1 MAKIQRYGIKFPITI
16 LSGDMSLIDTNE
28 SKQKGVHSELMHLIF
43 TPSGQ
48 RLRYPEFGT
57 KLIQYIFNP
66 NDNETWS
73 DILTE
78 IKDKVAKYIPDCSI
92 KDLEVSETDNGVGI
106 VVNVK
111 YALKENGSST
121 EYTASATI

>member
-16 LSGDMSLIDTNE
+16 LSGDMSLLDTNE
-28 SKQKGVHSELMHLIF
+28 TKQKGVHSELMHLIF

-48 RLRYPEFGT
+48 RLRDPEFGT
-57 KLIQYIFNP
+57 KLIQFIFNP

-78 IKDKVAKYIPDCSI
+78 IKDKVAKYIPSCSI

-111 YALKENGSST
+111 YSLKENGATT

>member
-16 LSGDMSLIDTNE
+16 LSGDMSLLDTNE
-28 SKQKGVHSELMHLIF
+28 TKQKGVHSELMHLIF

-48 RLRYPEFGT
+48 RLRDPEFGT
-57 KLIQYIFNP
+57 KLIQFIFNP

-78 IKDKVAKYIPDCSI
+78 IKDKVAKYIPSCSI
-92 KDLEVSETDNGVGI
+92 KDLEVTETDNGVGI

-111 YALKENGSST
+111 YSLKENGATT
-121 EYTASATI
+121 EHTASATI

>member
-1 MAKIQRYGIKFPITI
+1 MAKVQKYGIKFPITI
-16 LSGDMSLIDTNE
+16 LSEDKSLLDTNE
-28 SKQKGVHSELMHLIF
+28 TKQKGVHSELMHLIF

-48 RLRYPEFGT
+48 RLRDPEFGT
-57 KLIQYIFNP
+57 KLIQFIFSP

-78 IKDKVAKYIPDCSI
+78 IKDKVAKYIPSCSI

-106 VVNVK
+106 VINVK
-111 YALKENGSST
+111 YSLKENGSST

>member
-1 MAKIQRYGIKFPITI
+1 MAKVQKYGIKFPITI
-16 LSGDMSLIDTNE
+16 LSEDKSLLDTNE
-28 SKQKGVHSELMHLIF
+28 TKQKGVHSELMHLIF

-48 RLRYPEFGT
+48 RLRDPEFGT
-57 KLIQYIFNP
+57 KLIQFIFSP

-78 IKDKVAKYIPDCSI
+78 IKDKVAKYIPSCSI

-111 YALKENGSST
+111 YSLKENGSST

>member
-1 MAKIQRYGIKFPITI
+1 MAKVQRYGIKFPITV
-16 LSGDMSLIDTNE
+16 LQGDMSLIDTNGN
-28 SKQKGVHSELMHLIF
+28 KQKSVHSELMHLIF

-48 RLRYPEFGT
+48 RLRDPEFGT
-57 KLIQYIFNP
+57 KLIQFIFNP

-78 IKDKVAKYIPDCSI
+78 IKDKVARYIPDCSI
-92 KDLEVSETDNGVGI
+92 KDLEVTESDNGIGI

-111 YALKENGSST
+111 YALKENGFST

>member
-1 MAKIQRYGIKFPITI
+1 MAKIQRYGIKFPFTI
-16 LSGDMSLIDTNE
+16 LSGDMSLLDTNE
-28 SKQKGVHSELMHLIF
+28 TKQKGVHSELMHLIF

-48 RLRYPEFGT
+48 RLRDPEFGT
-57 KLIQYIFNP
+57 KLIQFIFNP

-78 IKDKVAKYIPDCSI
+78 IKDKVAKYIPSCSI
-92 KDLEVSETDNGVGI
+92 KDLEVTETDNGVGI

-111 YALKENGSST
+111 YSLKENGATT